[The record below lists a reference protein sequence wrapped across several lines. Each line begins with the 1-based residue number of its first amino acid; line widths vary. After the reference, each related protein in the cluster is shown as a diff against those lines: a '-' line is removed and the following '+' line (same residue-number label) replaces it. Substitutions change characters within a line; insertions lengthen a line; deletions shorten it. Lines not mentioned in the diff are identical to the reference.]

1 MRILIATTHR
11 GLIAGTEIY
20 LAGLIPALRA
30 RGHEVAVIY
39 QVPPPNGRGA
49 IDADC
54 PAVPAWGFESP
65 GCLEAAARWQ
75 PELCYLQGM
84 LTPSAEEQ
92 LTSRFPT
99 VFFAHNYYA
108 TCATGTKC
116 HRWPTAQPCTR
127 TFGLACLP
135 LNYVR
140 QCGYRH
146 PLRFLKRYRDQRQRE
161 RLLRQFKAVLVAS
174 RHMAEVYRQQ
184 GVPVERLTLAPLFPT
199 AVSPL
204 PEPPAR
210 RPMTGELLMVGR
222 FTNLKGGDFL
232 IKAVPLA
239 EKRLGRRLSLIFA
252 GEGPEEVGWKK
263 LATGL
268 GVAARFLGWC
278 SLARLA
284 EQRGQADL
292 LAVPSVWPEP
302 FGLVGIE
309 AGCDGLPTVGFAVGG
324 IPDWLIPGQSGESAP
339 APITADAL
347 AAAIVR
353 ALADPGHHHRL
364 RMGAWE
370 VAQRFTLARH
380 LDILEA
386 VFKRAVNGD
395 APGAPVNPMLANHQ
409 PQALSQPLSPGEGPV
424 VPSF

>member
-39 QVPPPNGRGA
+39 QLPPPDGRGA

-54 PAVPAWGFESP
+54 PAVPAWGIEAP
-65 GCLEAAARWQ
+65 GSLEAAAGWR
-75 PELCYLQGM
+75 PDLCYLQGM
-84 LTPSAEEQ
+84 LTPAAEEQ

-108 TCATGTKC
+108 ACATGTKC
-116 HRWPTAQPCTR
+116 HRWPNDQPCTR
-127 TFGLACLP
+127 AFGLACLP
-135 LNYVR
+135 LNYLR

-146 PLRFLKRYRDQRQRE
+146 PLRFLEHFRSQRRRE
-161 RLLRQFKAVLVAS
+161 RLLHQFTAVLVAS
-174 RHMAEVYRQQ
+174 RHMGEVYRQQ
-184 GVPVERLTLAPLFPT
+184 GVPPERIALAPLFPT

-210 RPMTGELLMVGR
+210 RTMTGELLMVGR

-239 EKRLGRRLSLIFA
+239 EKRLGRRLSLVFA

-263 LATGL
+263 LAAGL
-268 GVAARFLGWC
+268 GVDARFLGWC

-339 APITADAL
+339 APMTEEGL
-347 AAAIVR
+347 AAAIGR
-353 ALADPGHHHRL
+353 ALADPDHHHRL
-364 RMGAWE
+364 RIGAWE
-370 VAQRFTLARH
+370 VAQQFTLTRH
-380 LDILEA
+380 LAILEA
-386 VFKRAVNGD
+386 VFERVVNGD
-395 APGAPVNPMLANHQ
+395 APGASANSMLADHQ
-409 PQALSQPLSPGEGPV
+409 PQVFSAPSSECQSPRSSPL
-424 VPSF
+424 